1 MSFKRQTYVVAA
13 AIVDD
18 LTHPRR
24 LLAARRTGPPEL
36 AGQWEL
42 PGGKIE
48 PGESPVE
55 ALARELREEL
65 GVTVEVGRIWEV
77 LHHRY
82 PDYEVVMLVYVCQLA
97 PGQVPRCLEVADL
110 AWCTPG
116 DLGRYDILPADAPL
130 VDRLLAEGVPP
141 A

>member
-1 MSFKRQTYVVAA
+1 MASSRKLVVAGM
-13 AIVDD
+13 IVRDGTIL
-18 LTHPRR
+18 LTQRR
-24 LLAARRTGPPEL
+24 ADQPLPLR
-36 AGQWEL
+36 WEL

-48 PGESPVE
+48 SGESPVV

-65 GVTVEVGRIWEV
+65 GVRVEVGRIWEV

-82 PDYEVVMLVYVCQLA
+82 PDYEVIMLVYVCQLA